1 MSQAFTNLSD
11 PRIANRR
18 GLNKERTSDTLVGL
32 GLVVVLPSA
41 FWMGLIEL
49 AAIAFKFSYGSTERI
64 IVGCA
69 IGGFL
74 ALIYGCIRL
83 ARN

>member
-11 PRIANRR
+11 PRVADRR
-18 GLNKERTSDTLVGL
+18 GLNQERASDTLIGVA
-32 GLVVVLPSA
+32 LVVALPTA

-49 AAIAFKFSYGSTERI
+49 AAIAFNFSYGNTERI

-83 ARN
+83 AKN